1 MLETAVLKLHSF
13 NDSYQYDNSV
23 FKCGKFTRAPSCCMG
38 PGITDEGGGQA
49 RGAILFI

>member
-1 MLETAVLKLHSF
+1 MLLF
-13 NDSYQYDNSV
+13 R
-23 FKCGKFTRAPSCCMG
+23 CGKFTRAPMQLLG